1 MQKKK
6 ILIVED
12 EDAIAELVEF
22 NLRKSGFECVRVDSA
37 EKALELFEG
46 GEHFDLILL
55 DLMLTGMDGTD
66 FCKIYRARGDFEQ
79 IPIIMLTARGE
90 DSDIVSGFDY
100 GADDYITKPF
110 SPRVLIARIRA
121 RLRSNTQDSESKIS
135 VHGISLDSE
144 FHEAKIGKKN
154 LDLTSNEF
162 SILELFMRNTGKV
175 YSRDAIIRNLHGEGY
190 PVTDRAVDVL
200 IVNLRKKLGAKA
212 DLIETIRGVGYRMA
226 RSDA

>member
-1 MQKKK
+1 M
-6 ILIVED
+6 
-12 EDAIAELVEF
+12 
-22 NLRKSGFECVRVDSA
+22 
-37 EKALELFEG
+37 
-46 GEHFDLILL
+46 
-55 DLMLTGMDGTD
+55 
-66 FCKIYRARGDFEQ
+66 
-79 IPIIMLTARGE
+79 
-90 DSDIVSGFDY
+90 
-100 GADDYITKPF
+100 
-110 SPRVLIARIRA
+110 LIARIRA